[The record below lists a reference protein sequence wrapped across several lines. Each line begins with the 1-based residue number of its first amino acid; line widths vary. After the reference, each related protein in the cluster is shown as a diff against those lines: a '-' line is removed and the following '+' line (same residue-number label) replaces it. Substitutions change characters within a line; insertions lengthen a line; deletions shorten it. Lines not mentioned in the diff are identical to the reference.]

1 MGAITKL
8 PEIRDRSVVRSSVIA
23 SAKYSFSGLFDKFAN
38 GRTTTDK
45 GDDTTLV
52 GARTDETA
60 AARFRTAAVVASV
73 RGRVHQTAL
82 PSAISASI
90 TASIRARRRPDPRD
104 GRRGCAG
111 AARSGVNAT
120 AAALMA
126 YARTGRA
133 MFLTFCSP
141 ISTNA

>member
-23 SAKYSFSGLFDKFAN
+23 SAKYSCSGLVDKFAN

-52 GARTDETA
+52 GARTGETA
-60 AARFRTAAVVASV
+60 AAWFRTDGAVGSL
-73 RGRVHQTAL
+73 RGQFHQTAL

-90 TASIRARRRPDPRD
+90 SASISAPAS
-104 GRRGCAG
+104 GRGEGRILGMADE
-111 AARSGVNAT
+111 
-120 AAALMA
+120 AALA
-126 YARTGRA
+126 Q
-133 MFLTFCSP
+133 
-141 ISTNA
+141 

>member
-23 SAKYSFSGLFDKFAN
+23 SAKYSCSGLVDKFAN

-52 GARTDETA
+52 GARTGETA
-60 AARFRTAAVVASV
+60 AARFRTDGAVGSL
-73 RGRVHQTAL
+73 RGQFHQTAL

-90 TASIRARRRPDPRD
+90 SASISTSIGARRRPDPRD
-104 GRRGCAG
+104 GR
-111 AARSGVNAT
+111 
-120 AAALMA
+120 
-126 YARTGRA
+126 
-133 MFLTFCSP
+133 
-141 ISTNA
+141 